1 MGCGGGYND
10 FDVDVSEADI
20 LVSRAS
26 KLSEGARIVSLS
38 KGPEILVFILSPLP
52 SYEFVDFLHQIT
64 LKVLIY

>member
-20 LVSRAS
+20 LVSKAS

-38 KGPEILVFILSPLP
+38 KGPEILVSI
-52 SYEFVDFLHQIT
+52 
-64 LKVLIY
+64 